1 MMIVF
6 RVRARRNPH
15 AASIEDA
22 SRPLGRAEGR
32 KGQNAPSCPIP
43 GDSGRFEGAGQENLC
58 PGVQGFKTGLFR
70 AIYPRKGIGAES
82 EKLKISKI

>member
-6 RVRARRNPH
+6 HVRARRNPH
-15 AASIEDA
+15 ATSIEDA
-22 SRPLGRAEGR
+22 SRRAGMEQR
-32 KGQNAPSCPIP
+32 AKRPVF
-43 GDSGRFEGAGQENLC
+43 GRFRAILEGLRVSDKKIYV
-58 PGVQGFKTGLFR
+58 PGSRGSKQGLFR